1 LIALNIC
8 PITASLKENAI
19 PTLLFIDKDG
29 VVTSDDRNIYTHI
42 IDKNSDFILIN
53 NDRIDDMLKSNGGRL

>member
-1 LIALNIC
+1 MDMLEENSYRSIILDRLKNSSQHMK
-8 PITASLKENAI
+8 ITASLKENAI

-42 IDKNSDFILIN
+42 IDKNSDFI
-53 NDRIDDMLKSNGGRL
+53 